1 MGQGNIIQIPTEK
14 MSVTKSTDRL
24 IKEIS
29 QIIDEENMDATIA
42 FITIITM
49 GFAVLHSGTNL
60 SQELAVASA
69 AELAKTVYSGEGLE
83 E

>member
-24 IKEIS
+24 IKEIN
-29 QIIDEENMDATIA
+29 QIINEENMDATIA

-49 GFAVLHSGTNL
+49 GFAVLYSGTNL

-69 AELAKTVYSGEGLE
+69 GELAKTVYSGEGLE